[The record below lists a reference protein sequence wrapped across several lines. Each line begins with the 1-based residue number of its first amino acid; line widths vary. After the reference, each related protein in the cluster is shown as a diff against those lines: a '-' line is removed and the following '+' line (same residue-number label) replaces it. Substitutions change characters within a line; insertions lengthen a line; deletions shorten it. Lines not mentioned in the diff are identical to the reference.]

1 MHHLYLKDVS
11 LPHSV
16 LLTLGLLPYLPI
28 LWEMWPHSQKTL
40 RAGRLPL
47 LLYLH
52 PQLYLSSEP
61 KRIERTSSEP
71 LAILPS
77 PDHQF

>member
-16 LLTLGLLPYLPI
+16 LLALGLLPYLPI
-28 LWEMWPHSQKTL
+28 LWEMWPHPQKAL
-40 RAGRLPL
+40 CAERLPL

-52 PQLYLSSEP
+52 PQLYVSSEP
-61 KRIERTSSEP
+61 KRNERTSSEP